1 MQDACHMNFV
11 IDFAHYGVSVARWLE
26 HQSVESEGPKVR
38 RFDPSLTFLC
48 TTLVTR
54 RKKNIFLNIDN
65 RIKIKIISKRPY
77 MLFTSPMLETQYGT
91 PSFLDQILEPAK

>member
-38 RFDPSLTFLC
+38 RSEGPKVRSLINFSLYYARDKT
-48 TTLVTR
+48 
-54 RKKNIFLNIDN
+54 KKNIFLNIDN
-65 RIKIKIISKRPY
+65 RI
-77 MLFTSPMLETQYGT
+77 
-91 PSFLDQILEPAK
+91 